1 MSKDSL
7 EVLVNVPDKWGKYLD
22 ALAATFPGKSVETKR
37 YKGGSDILICWG
49 LGGAEQWRA
58 FRAQRAA
65 GKTVIGI
72 DLPYWRRDAGLGADR
87 HVKISINAQQPIA
100 NKLPPASI
108 DRFMSFGVNL
118 RETYDPSGP
127 VVLGGLGAK
136 SRAWLGY
143 KGPQW
148 ELKRAQEI
156 RARFPDKQ
164 IIYRPKNMR
173 HERLP
178 VDNCVTQGTGPI
190 ESVLSGASLVVVR
203 HSNVAVDCVI
213 NGVPC
218 VCEHN
223 AANYLWPD
231 TLNGEHALPD
241 REARLEFLGRL
252 AHWQYSLKELRAGI
266 WPWLFERIKDCE
278 S

>member
-1 MSKDSL
+1 MSL
-7 EVLVNVPDKWGKYLD
+7 EALLNVPTKWANYLN
-22 ALAATFPGKSVETKR
+22 ALADTYPGTVTKTKK
-37 YKGGSDILICWG
+37 YQGGSDILICWG

-72 DLPYWRRDAGLGADR
+72 DLPYWQREAVLGVRR
-87 HVKISINAQQPIA
+87 HVKISINAQQPPA
-100 NKLPPASI
+100 NLPQASI
-108 DRFMSFGVNL
+108 DRFLGFGAHIQ
-118 RETYDPSGP
+118 EIYDPTGP
-127 VVLGGLGAK
+127 VVLCGLGAK
-136 SRAWLGY
+136 SRVWLKF

-148 ELKRAQEI
+148 ELRKAQEI
-156 RARFPDKQ
+156 RARFPDKR
-164 IIYRPKNMR
+164 IIYRPKNMH

-178 VDNCVTQGTGPI
+178 VDNCITQGSGPI
-190 ESVLSGASLVVVR
+190 ESVLAGASLVVVR
-203 HSNVAVDCVI
+203 HSNVAVDCAV

-231 TLNGEHALPD
+231 TLDGEHKLPD
-241 REARLEFLGRL
+241 RETRLEFLGRL